1 MFEPIKCVI
10 IISKCTC
17 MRRNACEI
25 LATVFSRKSLL
36 YLHHLE
42 SFMSRPFHIRP
53 TLAAFLLSLGS
64 LSGGRT
70 LFGKIRI
77 GILDFTVFLI
87 VCYDVLGLSNARK
100 YASDIE
106 LSYAFANLFWCRSNF
121 CHEDAGLTSSF
132 LELYLYVG
140 NGICRQLV

>member
-1 MFEPIKCVI
+1 MCDNYFEVYLHEKKRLWNLSHCIFSQESPLPTSSWKFYVKT
-10 IISKCTC
+10 ISYSTNT
-17 MRRNACEI
+17 RSI
-25 LATVFSRKSLL
+25 LIVSRK
-36 YLHHLE
+36 
-42 SFMSRPFHIRP
+42 
-53 TLAAFLLSLGS
+53 SLGS